1 MRTSKRDRIL
11 DAAVNVI
18 NRDGVRAVTF
28 ESVAAEAR
36 LTRGGLL
43 YHFPSREALLR
54 GIDEYLAQAWEAS
67 METLLGK
74 RADEASA
81 LER

>member
-28 ESVAAEAR
+28 
-36 LTRGGLL
+36 
-43 YHFPSREALLR
+43 
-54 GIDEYLAQAWEAS
+54 
-67 METLLGK
+67 
-74 RADEASA
+74 
-81 LER
+81 